1 MILLNGDMVITIP
14 KEEKEQQLQH
24 LDSLIP
30 ADQAQY
36 AEITVLFDLVNEV
49 VTNSNQLKLTGIVNQ
64 SEMNC
69 QHHCQPKVSVISAH
83 LKLVKG

>member
-1 MILLNGDMVITIP
+1 MKTSILLNGDMVVTIP

-36 AEITVLFDLVNEV
+36 DEITVLFNLVENKP
-49 VTNSNQLKLTGIVNQ
+49 T
-64 SEMNC
+64 
-69 QHHCQPKVSVISAH
+69 

>member
-1 MILLNGDMVITIP
+1 MRTSILDNGDMVITIP

-30 ADQAQY
+30 ADKAQY
-36 AEITVLFDLVNEV
+36 DEITVLFDLVND
-49 VTNSNQLKLTGIVNQ
+49 K
-64 SEMNC
+64 
-69 QHHCQPKVSVISAH
+69 PA

>member
-1 MILLNGDMVITIP
+1 MRTLILLNGDMVVTIP

-24 LDSLIP
+24 LESLIP

-36 AEITVLFDLVNEV
+36 DEITVLFDLVNG
-49 VTNSNQLKLTGIVNQ
+49 TKP
-64 SEMNC
+64 C
-69 QHHCQPKVSVISAH
+69 H

>member
-24 LDSLIP
+24 LNSLIP

-36 AEITVLFDLVNEV
+36 DEITVLLNLVENKP
-49 VTNSNQLKLTGIVNQ
+49 TLKLIKGGKLC
-64 SEMNC
+64 S
-69 QHHCQPKVSVISAH
+69 SA
-83 LKLVKG
+83 

>member
-1 MILLNGDMVITIP
+1 MNTSIIARDGYIPVKKGDMVIIIP
-14 KEEKEQQLQH
+14 EDEKEQRIAH

-36 AEITVLFDLVNEV
+36 DEITELLTIVNHEEKC
-49 VTNSNQLKLTGIVNQ
+49 KLTK
-64 SEMNC
+64 
-69 QHHCQPKVSVISAH
+69 PT

>member
-1 MILLNGDMVITIP
+1 VRTLILLNGDMVITIP

-24 LDSLIP
+24 LDSLVP

-36 AEITVLFDLVNEV
+36 DEITVLFDLVNET
-49 VTNSNQLKLTGIVNQ
+49 VTNRN
-64 SEMNC
+64 
-69 QHHCQPKVSVISAH
+69 H

>member
-1 MILLNGDMVITIP
+1 MRTMILFNGDMVIQIP

-36 AEITVLFDLVNEV
+36 DEITVLINLVENKP
-49 VTNSNQLKLTGIVNQ
+49 N
-64 SEMNC
+64 
-69 QHHCQPKVSVISAH
+69 

>member
-1 MILLNGDMVITIP
+1 MRTSILLNGDMVITIP

-36 AEITVLFDLVNEV
+36 EEIT
-49 VTNSNQLKLTGIVNQ
+49 KLMDIVNQ
-64 SEMNC
+64 SEINC
-69 QHHCQPKVSVISAH
+69 QHHCQPKVLANRGH

>member
-1 MILLNGDMVITIP
+1 MRTAILNNGDMIITIP
-14 KEEKEQQLQH
+14 KEEKELQLHH

-36 AEITVLFDLVNEV
+36 DEITELMN
-49 VTNSNQLKLTGIVNQ
+49 IVNGK
-64 SEMNC
+64 
-69 QHHCQPKVSVISAH
+69 PT

>member
-1 MILLNGDMVITIP
+1 MRTIIFFNGDMVITIP

-36 AEITVLFDLVNEV
+36 DEITVLFDLVNES
-49 VTNSNQLKLTGIVNQ
+49 VTNRNQLKPT
-64 SEMNC
+64 
-69 QHHCQPKVSVISAH
+69 

>member
-1 MILLNGDMVITIP
+1 MKTSILLNGDMVVTIP

-36 AEITVLFDLVNEV
+36 AEITVLFDLVNE
-49 VTNSNQLKLTGIVNQ
+49 SK
-64 SEMNC
+64 SDC
-69 QHHCQPKVSVISAH
+69 QHHCQPKVLANRGH

>member
-1 MILLNGDMVITIP
+1 MKTMILLNGDMVIQIP

-36 AEITVLFDLVNEV
+36 DEITVLFNLVND
-49 VTNSNQLKLTGIVNQ
+49 K
-64 SEMNC
+64 
-69 QHHCQPKVSVISAH
+69 PA